1 MPQSASQILP
11 GVVHWKSLR
20 TTIGL
25 DVSCYLLTE
34 SGVLLDPLVPPDG
47 LDWFAEHDVAPRE
60 VLLSNRHHLRDA
72 RAFAERF
79 GCGIHASRPGM
90 HEFSAA
96 DGVVPF
102 DFGDTLAG
110 GVVAHEVGVLC
121 PDETA
126 FEIPGVRA
134 LAVADGVVSYDG
146 LRFVPDHLIGDDPEA
161 VKAGLRERYARLA
174 DELEFEH
181 LLCAHGDPILTTGR
195 KALQDFARG
204 TSFA

>member
-1 MPQSASQILP
+1 MPEPARQLLP
-11 GVVHWKSLR
+11 GVVHWTAAHPK
-20 TTIGL
+20 IGM

-34 SGVLLDPLVPPDG
+34 SGVALDPLAPPDG
-47 LDWFAEHDVAPRE
+47 MDWFDEHDVRPRE

-90 HEFSAA
+90 HEFAAA

-110 GVVAHEVGVLC
+110 GVVAHEIGVIC

-134 LAVADGVVSYDG
+134 LAVADGVINYDG
-146 LRFVPDHLIGDDPEA
+146 LRFVPDDLIGDDPEA
-161 VKAGLRERYARLA
+161 VRAGLRERYARLA
-174 DELEFEH
+174 DEVEFDH
-181 LLCAHGDPILTTGR
+181 LLCAHGEPVLTTGR
-195 KALQDFARG
+195 KALKDFAAVAR
-204 TSFA
+204 